1 MLKATARQLAF
12 TALTLF
18 VVSFTVFALNEF
30 TPGSAARKVLGEFA
44 TQEQVDLLTQRLG
57 LDRPLLVRYVEWIGN
72 ALSGEFGESLRFH
85 EPVANVLW
93 RYLSNTIGLAAIC
106 FALIVPLSMVLGI
119 AAGLR
124 EGSWLDRAI
133 SMAAALV
140 ASIPEFALAA
150 FLSFPFVF
158 VLGWLPGTS
167 PMTTGGEWARWQQLV
182 LPVMVVVLFDL
193 GYVVLMVRAS
203 TAEVMQRPYVRTA
216 VLKGLKWHLVVRR
229 HIVRNAMITPVTIL
243 LLQINY
249 LITGLVVVEA
259 VFGYPGFGRMMLEAA
274 LNKDIALLQA
284 GALVAVSVAV
294 LTQLAGDLVYVALDP
309 RIRVR

>member
-106 FALIVPLSMVLGI
+106 FALIVPLSMLLGI

-167 PMTTGGEWARWQQLV
+167 PMTTGGEWARWQQMV

>member
-106 FALIVPLSMVLGI
+106 FALIVPLSMLLGI

>member
-1 MLKATARQLAF
+1 MLRTAARQLAF

-57 LDRPLLVRYVEWIGN
+57 LDRPVLVRYAEWIGQ
-72 ALSGEFGESLRFH
+72 ALTGDFGDSLRFH
-85 EPVANVLW
+85 DKVSSVLW
-93 RYLSNTIGLAAIC
+93 RYLSNTLLLGAIC
-106 FALIVPLSMVLGI
+106 FAFIVPLAMLLGI
-119 AAGLR
+119 TAGLR
-124 EGSWLDRAI
+124 EGSLADRVI
-133 SMAAALV
+133 SMASALV

-150 FLSFPFVF
+150 FLAFPFVF

-167 PMTTGGEWARWQQLV
+167 PMTDSGEWALWQQLV
-182 LPVMVVVLFDL
+182 LPVAVVVLFDL

-216 VLKGLKWHLVVRR
+216 VLKGLPWRLVVRR

-284 GALVAVSVAV
+284 GALVAVLVAV
-294 LTQLAGDLVYVALDP
+294 LTQMAGDLVYVALDR